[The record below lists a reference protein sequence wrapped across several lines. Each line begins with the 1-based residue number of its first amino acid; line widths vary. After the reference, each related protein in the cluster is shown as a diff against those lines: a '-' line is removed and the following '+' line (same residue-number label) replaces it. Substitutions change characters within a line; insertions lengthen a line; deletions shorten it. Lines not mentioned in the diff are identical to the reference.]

1 MSEPFFETLLLI
13 VDFYKWIVIA
23 AVIVSWLINF
33 QIINTQNRMVYS
45 ILEVLHKMTE
55 PVFGLVRRV
64 LPNMGGLDLSPIVVL
79 FGLFFIQSLIYSK
92 LLPWAQS

>member
-1 MSEPFFETLLLI
+1 MYAVLVTLYQI
-13 VDFYKWIVIA
+13 VGFYQWIVIA

-33 QIINTQNRMVYS
+33 QIINTQNRVVSS

-55 PVFGLVRRV
+55 PVFGIVRRV

-79 FGLFFIQSLIYSK
+79 FGLFFLQTFIATTLI
-92 LLPWAQS
+92 PAFAE

>member
-1 MSEPFFETLLLI
+1 MYAVLVTLYQI
-13 VDFYKWIVIA
+13 VGFYQWIVIA

-55 PVFGLVRRV
+55 PVFGVVRRV

-79 FGLFFIQSLIYSK
+79 FGLFFLQTFIATTLI
-92 LLPWAQS
+92 PAVAG